1 MKRNLLLIGGGG
13 HCRSVLDSVLSLSKY
28 NKIGIVDYDKT
39 PVADIP
45 VVGQDKD
52 LPKLKANGW
61 TDAFISVGSVGNTAL
76 RQRLYKLVTE
86 IGFMLPAIIDP
97 TAVVAKDVSIGKGCY
112 VGKGAI
118 INVGTCIGEVAI
130 INTGAVIEH
139 ECKIGAFAHIS
150 PGTVLCG
157 QVIVGEQ
164 THIGAGT
171 IIRQQIQI
179 GNNTLI
185 GAGSVVVSDIPKRV
199 IAFGN
204 PCKVVE

>member
-1 MKRNLLLIGGGG
+1 MKRKLLLIGGGG
-13 HCRSVLDSVLSLSKY
+13 HCRSVLDSVLSLSIY
-28 NKIGIVDYDKT
+28 DEIGIVDYDKT
-39 PVADIP
+39 PIADIP
-45 VVGQDKD
+45 VVGQDED
-52 LPKLKANGW
+52 LPKLKENGW
-61 TDAFISVGSVGNTAL
+61 TDAFITVGSVGNTVL
-76 RQRLYKLVTE
+76 RRRLYKLVTE
-86 IGFMLPAIIDP
+86 TGFALPVIIDP

-118 INVGTCIGEVAI
+118 INAGTCIDEAAI
-130 INTGAVIEH
+130 INTGVVVEH
-139 ECKIGAFAHIS
+139 ECKIGEFAHIS

-179 GNNTLI
+179 GSYTLI
-185 GAGSVVVSDIPKRV
+185 GAGSVVLSDIPERV
-199 IAFGN
+199 KALGN